1 MQILS
6 TDLFVQGGDVKT
18 VNQSSGLSVELDGI
32 VQLDA
37 RRSARC
43 RWVLNTCL
51 ALAVVTAACTP
62 MTISEPGAKHVTT
75 NQAGEPNSTAEL
87 TVRARAAR
95 VNGELE
101 VAVRLFRAALTGAKD
116 DKVLRI
122 ELGETLTDA
131 GDYEQAYE
139 AINGA
144 LQEATGD
151 VREAGYVGLGRL
163 FFKLRRPTESA
174 SFFEK
179 ALDENP
185 GNLRALIGRGVALD
199 LTGRFEQAQ
208 SAYLAALNL
217 APGDLRAQNNLA
229 LSYAFAGNF
238 ARAVEIMHPMATA
251 PSATPRL
258 RQNLALIY
266 GLMGNGELAASI
278 SRRDL
283 DETTVQ
289 SNLRFYELLRRMPN
303 PAEALAGVGG

>member
-1 MQILS
+1 MQIPA
-6 TDLFVQGGDVKT
+6 TGFFGVGVGVKS
-18 VNQSSGLSVELDGI
+18 VNQSSGLSITPDS
-32 VQLDA
+32 
-37 RRSARC
+37 RSQAISRSSASG
-43 RWVLNTCL
+43 RWAAITCF
-51 ALAVVTAACTP
+51 ALAVSISACTP
-62 MTISEPGAKHVTT
+62 MTIAEPGARNVTT
-75 NQAGEPNSTAEL
+75 NQVGEPNSTTEL
-87 TVRARAAR
+87 TARARAAR
-95 VNGELE
+95 ANGELE
-101 VAVRLFRAALTGAKD
+101 AAVRLYRAALTGVKD
-116 DKVLRI
+116 DKALRI

-131 GDYEQAYE
+131 GDYEQSYE

-144 LQEATGD
+144 LQDARPEI
-151 VREAGYVGLGRL
+151 REAGYVGLGRL

-174 SFFEK
+174 SFFDK
-179 ALDENP
+179 ALEENP

-283 DETTVQ
+283 DEPTVQ